1 MDNLT
6 HSLIGLAAA
15 KAGLERTSPYTVPLC
30 VLAANAPDIDI
41 VTVWGGA
48 STYLHH
54 HRGITHSI
62 VGTLALAFILPL
74 IFYALDAL
82 YAHWR
87 NTTRRVKF
95 GGLLLAS
102 IITTA
107 SHPLLDWTNN
117 YGVRPFLPW
126 NSNWFYGDLVFV
138 IDPWLWLS
146 LGGACFLLTA
156 KNRWRLTAWAMLA
169 LVLTAALFILP
180 QKAGYSY
187 PVSSKLLWLAG
198 LSGLAAAYFY
208 SAGERWGRSLTA
220 GALVLVIVYWGAL
233 SVVHHRAFQ
242 TLEKLAGTVSKPEER
257 NNLRLAAMPEL
268 GDPTRWMGLIET
280 DVATYRVNYYWNNA
294 KPLDQIEKF
303 DKPTGEDA
311 RLVDLAKEDPRAK
324 IFMGFSRF
332 PGIAV
337 QRDCASQTLVQFAD
351 LRYTE
356 PAGPKRGS
364 FNLEVKI
371 PK

>member
-15 KAGLERTSPYTVPLC
+15 KAGLERSSPYAVPLC
-30 VLAANAPDIDI
+30 VIAANAPDIDI
-41 VTVWGGA
+41 LTVWGGA

-62 VGTLALAFILPL
+62 IGTLALALIIPL
-74 IFYALDAL
+74 IFYALDAM
-82 YAHWR
+82 YARWR
-87 NTTRRVKF
+87 STPRRARP

-102 IITTA
+102 LITTS

-126 NSNWFYGDLVFV
+126 NSNWYYGDLVFV

-156 KNRWRLTAWAMLA
+156 KSRWRVGVWATLA
-169 LVLTAALFILP
+169 LILTAALFILP
-180 QKAGYSY
+180 QKAGYAY
-187 PVSSKLLWLAG
+187 PASSKLLGLAG
-198 LSGLAAAYFY
+198 LCGLAFAYFY
-208 SAGERWGRSLTA
+208 RAGERLGRSLPI
-220 GALVLVIVYWGAL
+220 GALIMVIVYWGAL
-233 SVVHHRAFQ
+233 SIVHQRAFQ
-242 TLEKLAGTVSKPEER
+242 TLEKLAETVSKPDER
-257 NNLRLAAMPEL
+257 NNLHLAAMPVL
-268 GDPTRWMGLIET
+268 GDPARWMGLIET
-280 DVATYRVNYYWNNA
+280 DSATYRINYYWNKA
-294 KPLDQIEKF
+294 EPLDRTEIFEKPAG
-303 DKPTGEDA
+303 DDA
-311 RLVDLAKEDPRAK
+311 QAVELAKEDPRVK
-324 IFMGFSRF
+324 ILMGFSRF

-356 PAGPKRGS
+356 PASQKGS

-371 PK
+371 PR